1 MSGKHEGSQEMRIA
15 GVASAFPKNY
25 YPQEVIREA
34 LKGRWQNKLEKQQL
48 RRLEEFMGPRCP
60 EPGSLSILAAMGP
73 GFCSE
78 FVLLRW

>member
-34 LKGRWQNKLEKQQL
+34 LKGRWQNKLEKPQL
-48 RRLEEFMGPRCP
+48 LDKLQTGRIHGTKMP
-60 EPGSLSILAAMGP
+60 
-73 GFCSE
+73 
-78 FVLLRW
+78 